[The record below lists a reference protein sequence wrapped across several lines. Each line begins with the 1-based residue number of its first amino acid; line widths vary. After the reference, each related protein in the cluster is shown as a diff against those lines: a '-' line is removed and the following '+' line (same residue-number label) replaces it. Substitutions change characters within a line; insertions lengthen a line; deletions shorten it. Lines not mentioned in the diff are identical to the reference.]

1 MYLITDNKI
10 KDFDFEKASKC
21 NDNISFVSVLCSNRV
36 SQMTKTYNDIE
47 AVTRLLEEVNFDLH
61 FLKIFKKRCF
71 VKILNCSFWFLQKE
85 KDLELT
91 ARIGKE
97 LLSHNQKL
105 ESTVSELENE
115 LKSANE
121 KITQLSHELLKK
133 TELIQILTN
142 DVDEEPPPESETLSG
157 LKGINLDIMQRK
169 IGTLEDENKQLKT
182 EFAKLAHE
190 ADVCE
195 QQEANLVK
203 DIAAQLGD

>member
-1 MYLITDNKI
+1 M
-10 KDFDFEKASKC
+10 
-21 NDNISFVSVLCSNRV
+21 
-36 SQMTKTYNDIE
+36 
-47 AVTRLLEEVNFDLH
+47 
-61 FLKIFKKRCF
+61 
-71 VKILNCSFWFLQKE
+71 
-85 KDLELT
+85 ELT